1 MDGGTEGE
9 RSQAA
14 GLSWTDLG
22 IPACFGVPG
31 GPVGV
36 CADPGRSSVA
46 TGPRRAAQTVP
57 GPDITIV
64 LGALPAKHGLL
75 LCCTLDV

>member
-1 MDGGTEGE
+1 MEGE
-9 RSQAA
+9 CSQAA

-22 IPACFGVPG
+22 IPAYFGVPG

-36 CADPGRSSVA
+36 CADPGRSWGSVA
-46 TGPRRAAQTVP
+46 ASPRRAAQTAP

-64 LGALPAKHGLL
+64 LGTLPAKHGLL